1 MSRRAISSTSWIFAT
16 CSSLSCGR
24 ASLSASRFISRFA
37 SSCRFRHMSLTTLR
51 LFPITS
57 SIVEQVRLRFRR
69 RETTRTLSSTDVP
82 RTCMLVRGGKHI
94 SFSCGYCEIQLS
106 SAPLSIM
113 PVWISKTV
121 PALWPDA
128 YCMATSRSV
137 VVLINPYSMPPFTP
151 ASSFSQNCFGRRPS
165 LVPRM
170 TVQALDVL
178 LAFTSAEANTWMV
191 VAYRFTATSLLL
203 SGWSPHK
210 LWNRSRMTLLG
221 SRSHCRGPP
230 RHTALYFS
238 NRGPEYRHRA
248 TASASSRGFSP
259 TSLSSLFFLAKPRR
273 IFSRFVDRGFP
284 VFSVSSGHC
293 SGGSTPRC
301 TGSGSFSTSSL
312 SFLTCWSHSATSSF
326 VAPRLQVSF
335 NWSNTS
341 WSTRR
346 NSFLDVVVMP

>member
-16 CSSLSCGR
+16 CSSLSCSR
-24 ASLSASRFISRFA
+24 ASFAASRFISRFA

-69 RETTRTLSSTDVP
+69 RETTRTLSLTDVP

-178 LAFTSAEANTWMV
+178 LAFTSAETNTWMV

-203 SGWSPHK
+203 PGGPPHK
-210 LWNRSRMTLLG
+210 LWNRSRILLG
-221 SRSHCRGPP
+221 SGSHCRGPP

-259 TSLSSLFFLAKPRR
+259 SFLSSSFFLAKPRR
-273 IFSRFVDRGFP
+273 ISARFVDRGFP
-284 VFSVSSGHC
+284 VFFVSSGHC

-301 TGSGSFSTSSL
+301 TGSLSFSTSSL